1 MTMHAQSATL
11 AMDRARWPAT
21 LVLGGAGV
29 FILCVLALHA
39 LQAELDPAAS
49 MLSQYALGR
58 GAPLM
63 TIAFLALS
71 ATYVGLLV
79 GLHAELRGI
88 WGRLGQA
95 MLLLAAVGS
104 AMGGLFPMDPVATP
118 PEQYSLSGK
127 LHGVAFMLGGPGAL
141 LSATFVN
148 IALARLPGWRPAK
161 RGLVFTAAVV
171 WIVYVAFTV
180 VIVQLMGG
188 SEAAAHWAGWLNRAL
203 VLSWLACSCHV
214 AWHLRRRTA

>member
-1 MTMHAQSATL
+1 MLSTTTTTTTAAHLTHRSASTVL
-11 AMDRARWPAT
+11 MAAGLFVACV
-21 LVLGGAGV
+21 LVLHG
-29 FILCVLALHA
+29 
-39 LQAELDPAAS
+39 LQPELDPSTS

-58 GAPLM
+58 GAALM
-63 TIAFLALS
+63 AVAFLALS
-71 ATYVGLLV
+71 ATYLALLV

-161 RGLVFTAAVV
+161 RGLVITAAVV

-188 SEAAAHWAGWLNRAL
+188 SEAASHWAGLLNRAL
-203 VLSWLACSCHV
+203 VLSWLAWSCHV
-214 AWHLRRRTA
+214 AWHLRRRAV

>member
-1 MTMHAQSATL
+1 MFSTTTATTAAHLAHRSASTVL
-11 AMDRARWPAT
+11 MAAGLFVACV
-21 LVLGGAGV
+21 LVLHG
-29 FILCVLALHA
+29 
-39 LQAELDPAAS
+39 LQPELDPSTS

-58 GAPLM
+58 GAALM
-63 TIAFLALS
+63 AVAFLALS
-71 ATYVGLLV
+71 ATYLALLV

-161 RGLVFTAAVV
+161 RGLVITAAVV

-203 VLSWLACSCHV
+203 VLSWLAWSCHV
-214 AWHLRRRTA
+214 AWHLRRRAV